1 MNWKHQNASSKSPRS
16 TEDVIRLAHNFL
28 DQYFASIKRTHSRS
42 HEQRWKEV
50 LHEIK
55 TTGSY
60 DLKETE
66 LIFGAKLAWRNA
78 PRCIGRI
85 QWSKLQVR
93 QIIHSLYSFQVLI
106 DDQSFFTET
115 LVPFANIAH
124 GVLFFCLGL

>member
-1 MNWKHQNASSKSPRS
+1 MNWKHQTSSNKSPRS
-16 TEDVIRLAHNFL
+16 TDEVIRLAKNFL
-28 DQYFASIKRTHSRS
+28 DQYYASIKRTHTRS

-93 QIIHSLYSFQVLI
+93 IQ
-106 DDQSFFTET
+106 
-115 LVPFANIAH
+115 
-124 GVLFFCLGL
+124 